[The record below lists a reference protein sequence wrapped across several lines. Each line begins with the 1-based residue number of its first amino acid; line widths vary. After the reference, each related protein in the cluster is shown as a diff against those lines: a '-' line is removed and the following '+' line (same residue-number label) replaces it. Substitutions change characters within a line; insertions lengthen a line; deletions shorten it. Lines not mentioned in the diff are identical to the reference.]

1 MSRRERQQEQVL
13 RALDR
18 GDLACALV
26 LACEHLR
33 EFPDD
38 VLVRDA
44 AAKAERLMSDFR
56 SDE

>member
-1 MSRRERQQEQVL
+1 MSRRERQQEQVV
-13 RALDR
+13 RALER

-38 VLVRDA
+38 LLVRDA
-44 AAKAERLMSDFR
+44 AAKAERLMSGSR
-56 SDE
+56 IDE